1 MTRGSIPVAIYHSIQ
16 PGTSKQEIGSECHK
30 SSRTKYPASL
40 AKHFQTVS
48 VAKNRLRVER
58 RTAAAK
64 FVVSRFV
71 HLVTTS
77 KKLLLQKK

>member
-1 MTRGSIPVAIYHSIQ
+1 MTRGSIPVAIYHPI

-58 RTAAAK
+58 TAAAK

-71 HLVTTS
+71 HLVTSS